1 MTAIGEALRSER
13 MRRNLELDQ
22 ISRELKIPRRL
33 LEAIEGDNFDILPAG
48 VFARN
53 FVRQYA
59 QLLGLDAD
67 EMAERAAAMFRPE
80 PPPAFPE
87 QQAKPSVPEIRLPRV
102 DEWETVGDRRFAWG
116 SSLPALA
123 LVVVVMLVC
132 SGIYAWWQRSRRAVQ
147 SSEAAAQVARA
158 AQKAEPAPPP
168 APPVVPPPEVPP
180 APEAGAP
187 QTPPAQTPSPQNPA
201 PQGGA
206 AQTGLTPAP
215 PAVPAQSAA
224 PTASAEP
231 KPESPKPAAVEQ
243 IDPNAPVR
251 VQLVAQGEVWV
262 RAQSDGKYKFSG
274 TLQPNES
281 RAVNG
286 AGEVV
291 VRVGNAGLLDIV
303 LNGKSIGKLGPMG
316 QIRTVQLTP
325 GGFKI
330 VAPEPKPASPPSAPA
345 TPPTTP

>member
-1 MTAIGEALRSER
+1 MAPIGEVLRSER
-13 MRRNLELDQ
+13 MRRNLELEQ

-33 LEAIEGDNFDILPAG
+33 LEAIEGDKFDQLPAG

-59 QLLGLDAD
+59 QLLGLEAD
-67 EMAERAAAMFRPE
+67 EMAEQAAAMFRPE
-80 PPPAFPE
+80 PQFEFPE
-87 QQAKPSVPEIRLPRV
+87 RAKPSVPEIRLPRM
-102 DEWETVGDRRFAWG
+102 DEWEAVGEKRFAWG

-123 LVVVVMLVC
+123 LVVVVMLLC
-132 SGIYAWWQRSRRAVQ
+132 SGVYAWWQRARRVVSSPQAATPVVQ
-147 SSEAAAQVARA
+147 A
-158 AQKAEPAPPP
+158 AQKAGPAPPP
-168 APPVVPPPEVPP
+168 VAPVVP
-180 APEAGAP
+180 APMGSAP
-187 QTPPAQTPSPQNPA
+187 GTPPAQGNL
-201 PQGGA
+201 
-206 AQTGLTPAP
+206 AQPGVQPAP
-215 PAVPAQSAA
+215 PSAPAA
-224 PTASAEP
+224 PTASTASAERTP
-231 KPESPKPAAVEQ
+231 EPVKPRQVEE
-243 IDPNAPVR
+243 IDPQAPVR

-262 RAQSDGKYKFSG
+262 RAQVDGKYKFSE

-303 LNGKSIGKLGPMG
+303 LNGQPIGKLGPLG

-330 VAPEPKPASPPSAPA
+330 VAPEPKPASPPPSDPF
-345 TPPTTP
+345 